1 MKSLGR
7 AILIEEMNIRR
18 SLSRGQHNI
27 LEELR
32 KDKLAGIDRWVER
45 LPLLRIEIKTGWK
58 HTGLCLSW
66 CIVVTSAAASFLKY
80 LCYALCLTQPELC
93 HSTGEWIEGG
103 SLKRKL
109 YLFVYVINIGIYYT
123 YVVCI

>member
-32 KDKLAGIDRWVER
+32 KDKVAGTDR
-45 LPLLRIEIKTGWK
+45 
-58 HTGLCLSW
+58 
-66 CIVVTSAAASFLKY
+66 
-80 LCYALCLTQPELC
+80 
-93 HSTGEWIEGG
+93 
-103 SLKRKL
+103 
-109 YLFVYVINIGIYYT
+109 
-123 YVVCI
+123 